1 MGSAGHMGSAGQTT
15 ALAPQAENALAH
27 FPTFEHVVDLIR
39 ANRDVKL
46 LVEVESN
53 LRLAAYQPGRIEFTP
68 TPNAPGDLAQNLGNA
83 LQRWT
88 GNRWAVSL
96 VNSGTAPTILEARNA
111 AQDALKA
118 EATDHPLMQAVLAAF
133 PKSKITAIR
142 SAADIASHAE
152 AEALPEVEDE
162 WDPFEED

>member
-1 MGSAGHMGSAGQTT
+1 MAGTVRDTGWGEEVFDATATCERGGVKIVVIGQADGRVET
-15 ALAPQAENALAH
+15 
-27 FPTFEHVVDLIR
+27 
-39 ANRDVKL
+39 RDINHGT
-46 LVEVESN
+46 VEED
-53 LRLAAYQPGRIEFTP
+53 RIEFAP
-68 TPNAPGDLAQNLGNA
+68 TEDAAPDLAQKLGSA

-88 GNRWAVSL
+88 GNRWAVIL
-96 VNSGTAPTILEARNA
+96 VNSGTAPTIIEARNA